1 VPLDRPAYI
10 AVACYA
16 PWAFLTTEAF
26 FIVVAVVTAL
36 EGTVDWHAVVVAIAL
51 LPGVVVTL
59 MLRQL
64 VKELLSEADERSRGV
79 TARH

>member
-1 VPLDRPAYI
+1 
-10 AVACYA
+10 
-16 PWAFLTTEAF
+16 
-26 FIVVAVVTAL
+26 
-36 EGTVDWHAVVVAIAL
+36 
-51 LPGVVVTL
+51 VVVTL